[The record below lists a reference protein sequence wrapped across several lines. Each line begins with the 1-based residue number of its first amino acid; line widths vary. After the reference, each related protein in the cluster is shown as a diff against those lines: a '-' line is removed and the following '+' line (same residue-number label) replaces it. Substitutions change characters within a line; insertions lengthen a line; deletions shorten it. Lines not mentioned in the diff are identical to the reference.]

1 MICNKNEMRY
11 ARLDRFRGLN
21 GLDHALEGAKQR
33 VVEGWSLGRNTS
45 EIIAR
50 HDITTEQFVKDVGD
64 NFFDCI
70 IGFYRWGS
78 HITSCDG
85 FNNLIAFI
93 NKNNIMYHELV
104 LLQDSLKS
112 SMIDILYEDGLLSKK
127 ISDEISELFADMFK
141 EVAEHFLSKAFSF
154 SDIYEKEKQK
164 NIRLLNEYKKAVDE
178 SNIVSKTTTKGV
190 ITYVNKQFC
199 KISGYTE
206 EELLGQ
212 PHNIVR
218 HPEMPKEAFRDM
230 WETIKAKKTWKGIV
244 KNLKKDGGTYIVDT
258 TVVPIVDVDGD
269 IIEYIGI
276 RHDITE
282 LEVAKEQL
290 KLLNFSMKKKVNEL
304 YDITQNL
311 EQQASTDVLTGIF
324 NRYKFD
330 EMFDIEV
337 KKAKLNKTPLSLILF
352 DIDHF
357 KDINDTFG
365 HNIGDK
371 ALMEV
376 TKVVSKN
383 IKRADIFARWG
394 GEEFAV
400 LAIHTELGGAVSL
413 AEKLRTE
420 VEAMH
425 FEAATTITSSF
436 GVAEVQ
442 EYDEME
448 DLLKRADDA
457 LYLAKKNGR
466 NRVEVL

>member
-1 MICNKNEMRY
+1 MN
-11 ARLDRFRGLN
+11 RFTGLK
-21 GLDHALEGAKQR
+21 GLSHALESSKQNI
-33 VVEGWSLGRNTS
+33 VEGWVASRNTS
-45 EIIAR
+45 EIIAK
-50 HDITTEQFVKDVGD
+50 HDMATEQFIKDIGID
-64 NFFDCI
+64 FFDCVMA
-70 IGFYRWGS
+70 FYKWDA

-85 FNNLIAFI
+85 FNGLIAFI
-93 NKNNIMYHELV
+93 DKNNVMYHELV
-104 LLQDSLKS
+104 LLQDALKD
-112 SMIDILYEDGLLSKK
+112 SMVDALYRAGLLSKN
-127 ISDEISELFADMFK
+127 ILDEISELFSDMFK
-141 EVAEHFLSKAFSF
+141 EVAGHLLSKAFSF

-178 SNIVSKTTTKGV
+178 SNIVSKTTPKGV
-190 ITYVNKQFC
+190 ITYVNRQFC
-199 KISGYTE
+199 KISGYSE
-206 EELLGQ
+206 DELLGQ

-218 HPEMPKEAFRDM
+218 HPEMSKEAFRDM
-230 WETIKAKKTWKGIV
+230 WETIKAKKTWKGVV

-258 TVVPIVDVDGD
+258 TIVPIVDVDGD

-290 KLLNFSMKKKVNEL
+290 KLLNFAMKKKVNEL

-337 KKAKLNKTPLSLILF
+337 KRAKLNKTPLSLILF

-376 TKVVSKN
+376 TKVVTKS
-383 IKRADIFARWG
+383 IKRADVFARWG

-413 AEKLRTE
+413 AEKLRIE
-420 VEAMH
+420 VESMH
-425 FEAATTITSSF
+425 FEPTTGITSSF
-436 GVAEVQ
+436 GVAQ
-442 EYDEME
+442 FQDSDNME